1 MIELQINDRVKWGPH
16 TGTIIGEVYG
26 NIVGV
31 PTTSSNMSFAVKCD
45 TMNCKDEQYTYD
57 IFCIKGT
64 LLERI
69 KPEIHVITDLKAGD
83 VFQWEE
89 AGNILSGYIF
99 EAKIVYNESCDPKT
113 QVMYGITC
121 IPNNQNLYKITIY
134 TKAQMIA
141 LLNCYNATKK
151 ENK

>member
-1 MIELQINDRVKWGPH
+1 MNDLNINDKVKWGPH
-16 TGTIIGEVYG
+16 TGTIIGEVTG
-26 NIVGV
+26 NTY
-31 PTTSSNMSFAVKCD
+31 TTQKLFAVKCD
-45 TMNCKDEQYTYD
+45 TMNCKDERYTYR
-57 IFCIKGT
+57 IFCIKGS

-99 EAKIVYNESCDPKT
+99 EAKIVYNENYDPKT

-121 IPNNQNLYKITIY
+121 IPNNHNLYKITIY

-141 LLNCYNATKK
+141 LLNCYKATKK